1 MERRVMMG
9 EGKQNN
15 KTKKLNLKTR
25 NWKRDLKQEPV
36 LELDLDIHLKE
47 KRNKIKQNKTKQNT
61 PSRGNSVD
69 FFMCLCV

>member
-1 MERRVMMG
+1 MG

-15 KTKKLNLKTR
+15 KTKKLNFKTR

-47 KRNKIKQNKTKQNT
+47 KRNKIKQNKTKQNKTKQNT